1 MGFKSMFVRKKK
13 SSSASKSPSAVDG
26 AEAAEIFTRSPSS
39 NAEAQIEELRQVFE
53 RFDVNGDGKISSSEL
68 GAMITSLGQTATE
81 EEIQRMIIEADKD
94 GDGFISLEEFIEIN
108 IKDVDSDEALESLR
122 GAFSVFDIDGNG
134 LISAEELHKVL
145 KGLGDVCSVA
155 ECKRMISGVDADGD
169 GMISFEEFKVMMDNG
184 LRFGRLEV
192 DPPSLSG

>member
-13 SSSASKSPSAVDG
+13 SSTSSKSPSAVDG

-39 NAEAQIEELRQVFE
+39 NAEAQIEELRQVFR
-53 RFDVNGDGKISSSEL
+53 RFDVNSDGKISSSEL

-134 LISAEELHKVL
+134 SISAEELHKVL
-145 KGLGDVCSVA
+145 KGLGDACSVA

-192 DPPSLSG
+192 DPPSQSG

>member
-13 SSSASKSPSAVDG
+13 SSTSSKSPSAVDG

-39 NAEAQIEELRQVFE
+39 NAEAQIEELRQVFR

-81 EEIQRMIIEADKD
+81 AEIQRMIIEADKD

-122 GAFSVFDIDGNG
+122 GAFAVFDIDGNG
-134 LISAEELHKVL
+134 SISAEELHMVL

-169 GMISFEEFKVMMDNG
+169 GMISFDEFKVMMDSG
-184 LRFGRLEV
+184 LRFAAL
-192 DPPSLSG
+192 

>member
-13 SSSASKSPSAVDG
+13 SSTSSRSPSAVDG

-39 NAEAQIEELRQVFE
+39 NAEAQIDELRQVFE

-94 GDGFISLEEFIEIN
+94 GDGVHQIN

-122 GAFSVFDIDGNG
+122 GAFAVFDIDGNG
-134 LISAEELHKVL
+134 SISAEELHKVL
-145 KGLGDVCSVA
+145 KGLGDACSVPV
-155 ECKRMISGVDADGD
+155 CKRMISCVDADGD
-169 GMISFEEFKVMMDNG
+169 GMISFDEFKVMMLNG
-184 LRFGRLEV
+184 LRYGRA
-192 DPPSLSG
+192 